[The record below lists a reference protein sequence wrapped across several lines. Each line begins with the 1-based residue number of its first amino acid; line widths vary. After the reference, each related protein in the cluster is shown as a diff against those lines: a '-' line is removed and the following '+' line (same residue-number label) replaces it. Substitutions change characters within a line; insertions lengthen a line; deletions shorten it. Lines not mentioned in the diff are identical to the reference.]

1 MIIKETNY
9 LALFAKSFNWA
20 GFFLPKDTYEEC
32 SKLYAFCRVLDD
44 LADANQDLEIKKERF
59 KELKEIFK
67 EIETLKNNDL
77 QSSTFVKNKV
87 VISDMIVVSEDKK
100 IPDVVIKDLVDG
112 VESDLKDKIQ
122 FNTVK
127 ELLVYSYRVAGT
139 VGLMM
144 AKILNVSDKRA
155 LKGAIDLGIAM
166 QLTNI
171 SRDVV
176 EDYKMNREYI
186 KDDFENIKSTLKLA
200 DMFYES
206 SFSSLKKISIR
217 YRFAIIV
224 ARRVYRQIGR
234 EIIKKKNIENY
245 KRSGKIYVNNFGKI
259 TQTILSFVDLIKLFF
274 IKIENH
280 QRSQEH
286 DIIKSEINLN
296 ERI

>member
-77 QSSTFVKNKV
+77 QSSTFPKNKV
-87 VISDMIVVSEDKK
+87 VISDMIIISENKK

-245 KRSGKIYVNNFGKI
+245 KRSGKIYVDNFGKI

-274 IKIENH
+274 VKIEKH